1 MMVSVTA
8 LLLLAGCSSAAG
20 ERRAAE
26 AYSAAAAI
34 SSAAAMSSAA
44 SVSSVAA
51 ASSAAA
57 AASAAAEASRSAA
70 AAAMASAAQAA
81 QQSLAAAGGGSEAAA
96 TAHSAELE
104 SVRAAG
110 ADLDAAGD
118 DNGAPCPNEPQYFDE
133 QPIGL
138 QPDVV
143 TAWAAAEAKATAAG
157 VLLCLKD
164 GKRSRAHQE
173 QTYADYVAQ
182 YGQAMADLYV
192 LPPEKSAHVLGMA
205 IDVQPYAGYTWLQN
219 TNGSLGFCRT
229 YDNEAWHFEFDPAF
243 PTAGCPTRSPHPG
256 A

>member
-1 MMVSVTA
+1 
-8 LLLLAGCSSAAG
+8 
-20 ERRAAE
+20 
-26 AYSAAAAI
+26 
-34 SSAAAMSSAA
+34 
-44 SVSSVAA
+44 
-51 ASSAAA
+51 
-57 AASAAAEASRSAA
+57 
-70 AAAMASAAQAA
+70 MASAAQAA
-81 QQSLAAAGGGSEAAA
+81 QQSQSAQAAAGGGSDAEA
-96 TAHSAELE
+96 TAHADELE

-143 TAWAAAEAKATAAG
+143 TAWAAAQAKATAAG
-157 VLLCLKD
+157 VQLCLND
-164 GKRSRAHQE
+164 GKRSRAQQE

-182 YGQAMADLYV
+182 YGQAMADQYV

-205 IDVQPYAGYTWLQN
+205 VDVQPFAGYTWLQN

-229 YDNEAWHFEFDPAF
+229 YDNEAWHFEYDPAF